1 MVVCLGAVRVD
12 DFDMIIRSDYGGRP
26 IIDAIVIVGIH
37 ILPVPVE
44 IIMQ

>member
-1 MVVCLGAVRVD
+1 MVVCLGAVRV
-12 DFDMIIRSDYGGRP
+12 DMIIRSDYGGRP